1 VLTTVQ
7 TAELPYVDEKDRVAI
22 DDLGKGFYRVFVR
35 YGFMEQPDLPRAL
48 VACGAEGLAFD
59 LNRTSFFL
67 SREVVVP
74 KLAPPMSVWREMY
87 FIWMLRNA
95 QSATDYFRI
104 PAERVVELGTLVE
117 I

>member
-1 VLTTVQ
+1 MT
-7 TAELPYVDEKDRVAI
+7 
-22 DDLGKGFYRVFVR
+22 
-35 YGFMEQPDLPRAL
+35 
-48 VACGAEGLAFD
+48 
-59 LNRTSFFL
+59 
-67 SREVVVP
+67 
-74 KLAPPMSVWREMY
+74 VWREMY